1 MRKEYCP
8 PVTESICVKT
18 YVIAA
23 STDVLR
29 SPSKADAAV
38 KETPSSSSSSSWGSL
53 WG

>member
-1 MRKEYCP
+1 MRKEYCS

-29 SPSKADAAV
+29 SPSKTDGAV
-38 KETPSSSSSSSWGSL
+38 KETPSSSSSWGSL